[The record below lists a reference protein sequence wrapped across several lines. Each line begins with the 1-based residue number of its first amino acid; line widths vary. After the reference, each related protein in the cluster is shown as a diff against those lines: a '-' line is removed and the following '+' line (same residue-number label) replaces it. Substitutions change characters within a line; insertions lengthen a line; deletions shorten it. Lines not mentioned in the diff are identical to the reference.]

1 VLALRDLPPVQRD
14 AWRHLFDHYVF
25 TAADDALGHLPRE
38 QRGMLGPPS
47 AERAQAIRAILARAF
62 SR

>member
-1 VLALRDLPPVQRD
+1 MA
-14 AWRHLFDHYVF
+14 
-25 TAADDALGHLPRE
+25 HLPRE

-47 AERAQAIRAILARAF
+47 AERTQAIRTILARAF